1 MLNLTAQQIKV
12 FDVIKESLQSNGYPP
27 TRAEIAKILD
37 FKSVNAAESHIK
49 ALVKKGVIEKVPGS
63 SRGIKLVE
71 EISGIPLIGSV
82 AAGSPI
88 TAYENV
94 EKTIHSNPLNKSVD
108 FFLRVQGES
117 MIDAG
122 ILDNDL
128 VGVRKT
134 KNAEN
139 GEIVVARLEDEVTL
153 KRFKKDSSGI
163 RLVAENK
170 SFSDIWVDETSNFSI
185 EGKAVGII
193 REDPVSYTHLRAH
206 ET

>member
-82 AAGSPI
+82 AAGSTI
-88 TAYENV
+88 MAYENV

-170 SFSDIWVDETSNFSI
+170 SFSDIRVDETSNFSI

-193 REDPVSYTHLRAH
+193 REEL
-206 ET
+206 

>member
-71 EISGIPLIGSV
+71 EITGIPLIGSV

-170 SFSDIWVDETSNFSI
+170 SFSDIRVDETSNFSI

-193 REDPVSYTHLRAH
+193 REDL
-206 ET
+206 

>member
-49 ALVKKGVIEKVPGS
+49 ALVKKGVIQKVPGS

-88 TAYENV
+88 MAFENV

-134 KNAEN
+134 RNAEN
-139 GEIVVARLEDEVTL
+139 GEIVVARLQDEVTL

-170 SFSDIWVDETSNFSI
+170 SFSDIKVDESSDFSI

-193 REDPVSYTHLRAH
+193 REDL
-206 ET
+206 

>member
-88 TAYENV
+88 MAYENV

-153 KRFKKDSSGI
+153 KRFKKDSSSI

-170 SFSDIWVDETSNFSI
+170 SFSDIRVDETSNFSI

-193 REDPVSYTHLRAH
+193 REDL
-206 ET
+206 

>member
-88 TAYENV
+88 MAYENV

-163 RLVAENK
+163 RLIAENK
-170 SFSDIWVDETSNFSI
+170 SFSDIGVDETSNFSI

-193 REDPVSYTHLRAH
+193 REDL
-206 ET
+206 

>member
-49 ALVKKGVIEKVPGS
+49 ALVKKGVIQKVPGS

-88 TAYENV
+88 MAFENV

-122 ILDNDL
+122 IFDNDL

-134 KNAEN
+134 RSAEN
-139 GEIVVARLEDEVTL
+139 GEIVVARLDDEVTL

-163 RLVAENK
+163 KLVAENS
-170 SFSDIWVDETSNFSI
+170 SFSDIAVDESLDFSI

-193 REDPVSYTHLRAH
+193 RENL
-206 ET
+206 

>member
-88 TAYENV
+88 MAFENV

-117 MIDAG
+117 MVDAG

-134 KNAEN
+134 RNAEN
-139 GEIVVARLEDEVTL
+139 GEIVVARLQDEVTL

-170 SFSDIWVDETSNFSI
+170 SFSDIKVDESSDFSI

-193 REDPVSYTHLRAH
+193 REDL
-206 ET
+206 

>member
-88 TAYENV
+88 MAYENV
-94 EKTIHSNPLNKSVD
+94 EKTIHSNPLNKSID

-170 SFSDIWVDETSNFSI
+170 SFSDIRIDETSNFSI

-193 REDPVSYTHLRAH
+193 REDL
-206 ET
+206 

>member
-27 TRAEIAKILD
+27 TRAEIAKILE

-170 SFSDIWVDETSNFSI
+170 SFSDIRVNETSNFSI

-193 REDPVSYTHLRAH
+193 REDL
-206 ET
+206 

>member
-134 KNAEN
+134 NNAEN

-170 SFSDIWVDETSNFSI
+170 SFSDILVDDTSNFSI

-193 REDPVSYTHLRAH
+193 REDL
-206 ET
+206 

>member
-122 ILDNDL
+122 ILDNDR

-170 SFSDIWVDETSNFSI
+170 SFSDIRVDETSNFYI

-193 REDPVSYTHLRAH
+193 REDL
-206 ET
+206 

>member
-71 EISGIPLIGSV
+71 EISGIPLVGSV

-134 KNAEN
+134 RNAEN

-170 SFSDIWVDETSNFSI
+170 SFSDIRVDETSNFSI

-193 REDPVSYTHLRAH
+193 REDL
-206 ET
+206 

>member
-82 AAGSPI
+82 AAGTPI
-88 TAYENV
+88 MAYENV

-170 SFSDIWVDETSNFSI
+170 SFSDIRVDETSNFSI

-193 REDPVSYTHLRAH
+193 REEL
-206 ET
+206 

>member
-49 ALVKKGVIEKVPGS
+49 ALVKKGVIKKVPGS

-88 TAYENV
+88 MAYENV

-170 SFSDIWVDETSNFSI
+170 SFSDIRVDETSNFSI

-193 REDPVSYTHLRAH
+193 REDL
-206 ET
+206 

>member
-88 TAYENV
+88 MAYENV

-163 RLVAENK
+163 KLVAENK
-170 SFSDIWVDETSNFSI
+170 SFSDIRVDETSNFSI

-193 REDPVSYTHLRAH
+193 REDL
-206 ET
+206 

>member
-49 ALVKKGVIEKVPGS
+49 ALVKKGVIEKVPGA

-94 EKTIHSNPLNKSVD
+94 EKTVHSNPLNKSVD

-193 REDPVSYTHLRAH
+193 REDL
-206 ET
+206 

>member
-88 TAYENV
+88 MAFENV

-134 KNAEN
+134 RNAEN
-139 GEIVVARLEDEVTL
+139 GEIVVARLQDEVTL

-170 SFSDIWVDETSNFSI
+170 SFSDIKIDESSDFSI

-193 REDPVSYTHLRAH
+193 RDDL
-206 ET
+206 

>member
-49 ALVKKGVIEKVPGS
+49 ALVKKGVIQKVPGS

-88 TAYENV
+88 MAFENV

-122 ILDNDL
+122 IFDNDL

-134 KNAEN
+134 SNAEN
-139 GEIVVARLEDEVTL
+139 GEIVVARLDDEVTL

-163 RLVAENK
+163 KLVAENK
-170 SFSDIWVDETSNFSI
+170 SFSDIAVDESLDFSI

-193 REDPVSYTHLRAH
+193 RENL
-206 ET
+206 

>member
-49 ALVKKGVIEKVPGS
+49 ALVKKGVIQKVPGS

-88 TAYENV
+88 MAFENV

-134 KNAEN
+134 RNAEN
-139 GEIVVARLEDEVTL
+139 GEIVVARLDDEVTL

-163 RLVAENK
+163 KLIAENK
-170 SFSDIWVDETSNFSI
+170 SFSDIAVDESLDFSI

-193 REDPVSYTHLRAH
+193 RENL
-206 ET
+206 

>member
-63 SRGIKLVE
+63 SRGIKLGE

-88 TAYENV
+88 MAFENV
-94 EKTIHSNPLNKSVD
+94 EKTIHSNPLNMSVD

-134 KNAEN
+134 RNAEN
-139 GEIVVARLEDEVTL
+139 GEIIVARLQDEVTL

-163 RLVAENK
+163 RLVAEKK
-170 SFSDIWVDETSNFSI
+170 SCSDIKVDESSDFSI
-185 EGKAVGII
+185 EGNAVGII
-193 REDPVSYTHLRAH
+193 REDL
-206 ET
+206 